1 MVFGMLSCGVVLMLS
16 RLQVMA
22 ERNPGMMRGLHMIAR
37 LVVFGGFAMV
47 FGSGFVMLCCLFV
60 MLVNLHPVLPEL
72 FWRTRGYPNLNRL
85 RIRQ

>member
-1 MVFGMLSCGVVLMLS
+1 
-16 RLQVMA
+16 
-22 ERNPGMMRGLHMIAR
+22 
-37 LVVFGGFAMV
+37 VVFGGLAMV